1 MMIHWHSMTAEEV
14 LERLLSGPNGL
25 GADEAARRLAEHGPN
40 LLKSPSKPS
49 PSRIFLK
56 QFKEYLNLVLIFA
69 ALISYIAGET
79 HNAYVIIGIV
89 LLVALIGFLQEYK
102 AERSMEALREM
113 LAPEADTFRDGEM
126 VSIPAENLVPGDVVF
141 LEAGDKVPA
150 DGRVIEKT
158 SLEVVEAS
166 LTGESLPVE
175 KDVAPLSEPI
185 SVGVIEARLTGKSHP
200 AEKNATPLSVETP
213 LADRKNMVF
222 MGTFVSYGNCRFV
235 VTATGK
241 GTELGRISGMIGEKE
256 VKPPL
261 KVKLEHLAKRQAYL
275 VLIISAAVF
284 FLYLRSGNPI
294 MDTLITAI
302 ALAVAGVPEALPFVV
317 TLALAFGTQ
326 AMARKNA
333 IIRSLPAV
341 ETLGSISVI
350 CTDKTGTL
358 TTGEMTVREIYT
370 YRPVEVTGYGY
381 DPEGEFRQNG
391 VTVNPK
397 EDDIAILLKI
407 GVLSNN
413 ANLERAN
420 GKWRIVGDPTEGA
433 LLVAAKKSGIL
444 EETQKQF
451 IEIAEYPFDSDC
463 RRMTTVNRSE
473 GEGIFVAMKG
483 APEVVLNRCS
493 YITYPDGIKPLEDED
508 RKEIRKIADHM
519 ADKALRVLALAWKH
533 IDPDEPLER
542 DYVEAELI
550 FAGLVGLMDPPRREA
565 YEAIRTCQIAGIRPV
580 MITGDH
586 RLTARAI
593 SRELN
598 IGQGDVIEGSQLERM
613 SDEDLL
619 ERIDVVSVFARVTA
633 EHKVRIVEAFKA
645 KGHIVAMTGD
655 GVNDAPALKA
665 ADIGVAMGRTGTEVA
680 KEASDI
686 VIVDDNFAT
695 IVNAVEEGRRIYD
708 NIRKGTSY
716 LLSVS
721 FAELST
727 IFLGVLLGYGTPLLA
742 AQILWINVVAEE
754 FPAMGLAVEPANP
767 NIMRRKPTDPK
778 EPMPSRSLLIYTLGT
793 AAAIVSGCLGLY
805 VISLNMNQGLTYAR
819 TMAFVGLGLFT
830 AFNAYSSRSLDESLL
845 KLKPLGNKMLILG
858 LAASILAILAAVYLP
873 FMQSIFETAP
883 LKAESWVLVGI
894 VSVLVVLAAE
904 VLKKIVPGLRQV
916 D

>member
-1 MMIHWHSMTAEEV
+1 MMISWHSMTAEEA
-14 LERLLSGPNGL
+14 LERLRSGPQGL
-25 GADEAARRLAEHGPN
+25 SSDEASRRLAEYGPN
-40 LLKSPSKPS
+40 LLESPFKPS
-49 PSRIFLK
+49 PVRIFLK

-69 ALISYIAGET
+69 AVISYIAGET
-79 HNAYVIIGIV
+79 HNAYVIFGIV

-102 AERSMEALREM
+102 AERSMEALRDM
-113 LAPEADTFRDGEM
+113 LAPEADVFRDGKM
-126 VSIPAENLVPGDVVF
+126 ISVSAEELVPGDVVF

-150 DGRVIEKT
+150 DGRIIERT
-158 SLEVVEAS
+158 SLEVNEAS
-166 LTGESLPVE
+166 LTGESSPIE
-175 KDVAPLSEPI
+175 KDVAPLPRKI
-185 SVGVIEARLTGKSHP
+185 AVGVIEAKLTGKSQP
-200 AEKNATPLSVETP
+200 AEKEAIPLLEETP

-241 GTELGRISGMIGEKE
+241 DTELGRISGMIGEKE
-256 VKPPL
+256 VEPPL
-261 KVKLEHLAKRQAYL
+261 KLKLEHLAKRQAYL
-275 VLIISAAVF
+275 VLTISAAVF
-284 FLYLRSGNPI
+284 FLNLNHGYPI

-341 ETLGSISVI
+341 ETLGSTSII

-358 TTGEMTVREIYT
+358 TTGEMTVRELRT
-370 YRPVEVTGYGY
+370 YRTVEVTGSGY
-381 DPEGEFRQNG
+381 NPEGEFRQNG
-391 VTVNPK
+391 AAINPV
-397 EDDIAILLKI
+397 EDDIALLLKI

-413 ANLERAN
+413 ANLERTN
-420 GKWRIVGDPTEGA
+420 GKWSIVGDPTEGA
-433 LLVAAKKSGIL
+433 LLVTAKKSGIL
-444 EETQKQF
+444 EKTQK
-451 IEIAEYPFDSDC
+451 EYVEMVEYPFDSDR
-463 RRMTTVNRSE
+463 RRMTTVNRSDDD
-473 GEGIFVAMKG
+473 IIVAMKG
-483 APEVVLNRCS
+483 APEVVLDRC
-493 YITYPDGIKPLEDED
+493 TRVACPDGIKPMSAED
-508 RKEIRKIADHM
+508 RKMVYEIADDM
-519 ADKALRVLALAWKH
+519 AGKALRVLALAWK
-533 IDPDEPLER
+533 DASPDEPLER
-542 DYVEAELI
+542 DYAESGLI
-550 FAGLVGLMDPPRREA
+550 FAGMMGLMDPPRIEA
-565 YEAIRTCQIAGIRPV
+565 LEAIRTCKLAGIRPV

-593 SRELN
+593 SKELE
-598 IGQGDVIEGSQLERM
+598 IGNGEVVEGSALEKM
-613 SDEDLL
+613 SDDDLF
-619 ERIDVVSVFARVTA
+619 ERIDDISVFARVTA

-686 VIVDDNFAT
+686 VIIDDNFAT
-695 IVNAVEEGRRIYD
+695 IVGAIEEGRRIFD

-721 FAELST
+721 FAELAT
-727 IFLGVLLGYGTPLLA
+727 IFLGVLLELPIPLLA

-754 FPAMGLAVEPANP
+754 FPAIGLAVEPADS
-767 NIMRRKPTDPK
+767 NIMHRKPRDPK
-778 EPMPSRSLLIYTLGT
+778 ESMPSRSLLIYTLGT
-793 AAAIVSGCLGLY
+793 AAVIVSGCLGLY

-830 AFNAYSSRSLDESLL
+830 AFNAYSSRSLDESIIRIE
-845 KLKPLGNKMLILG
+845 PLGNKMLIVG
-858 LAASILAILAAVYLP
+858 LATSITAILAAVYLP
-873 FMQSIFETAP
+873 FMQSIFETTP
-883 LKAESWVLVGI
+883 LIAESWILIGF

-904 VLKKIVPGLRQV
+904 VLKKIVPGLKQI